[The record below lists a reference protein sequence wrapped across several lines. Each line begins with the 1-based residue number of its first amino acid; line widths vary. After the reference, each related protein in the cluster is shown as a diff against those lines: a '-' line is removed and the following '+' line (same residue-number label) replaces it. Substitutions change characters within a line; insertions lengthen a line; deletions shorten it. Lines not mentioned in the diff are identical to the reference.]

1 MLEAAP
7 SETCCCLPAR
17 EGKAARRSNAC
28 PMHGCTCGVG
38 RHGRAEDR
46 AKVDGSCPSHG
57 TTAAPGVKQ
66 AGRPARVVPP
76 LDPAVLAEVDLEIL
90 ALEKE
95 VFKYQGAKDQ
105 RAAEVIGG
113 RYGGVTPTR
122 YYQRL
127 NQLIDHPEANRLEP
141 ALCDRL
147 RTQREDRRP

>member
-1 MLEAAP
+1 MEIEQIPSPQRIAPHSVAVAADVVAGGA
-7 SETCCCLPAR
+7 E
-17 EGKAARRSNAC
+17 
-28 PMHGCTCGVG
+28 VG
-38 RHGRAEDR
+38 NGRL
-46 AKVDGSCPSHG
+46 VLLH
-57 TTAAPGVKQ
+57 
-66 AGRPARVVPP
+66 
-76 LDPAVLAEVDLEIL
+76 DPAGNEEWQGTHRCVTFARAEVDLEIL
-90 ALEKE
+90 SLEKQ